1 MIRKIAFLG
10 TPQISTSTLAYLV
23 DAGYEIPVVVT
34 GEDKKRGRGSALTP
48 SPVKV
53 LARELGIEVSHDP
66 KILLDKEF
74 DLAVVVA
81 YGKLISDALLDKGL
95 FINLHFSLLPRWR
108 GAAPMERAILAGDPE
123 TGICVMKLVSE
134 LDAGPIYQTRKMPL
148 NSVMTLEELSKAL
161 SQLANEA
168 LGSELSMGE
177 EAFARA
183 TDQIGEPTYAHKLTV
198 ENLRIDWEKTSDE
211 VLRKIR
217 LGRAWTTLEGS
228 RFKIFAASQSPDNLL
243 VLSPGQISG
252 AAVGTGLGI
261 VELQSVQPENKRVM
275 SAKDWTNGTK
285 NAQGLRFI

>member
-10 TPQISTSTLAYLV
+10 TPQISTSTLAFLV
-23 DAGYEIPVVVT
+23 DAGYEVPVVVT

-53 LARELGIEVSHDP
+53 LANELGIEVSHDP
-66 KILLDKEF
+66 KILLAKEF

-81 YGKLISDALLDKGL
+81 YGKLISDALLGKGL

-123 TGICVMKLVSE
+123 TGICVMNLVSE
-134 LDAGPIYQTRKMPL
+134 LDAGPIYQTRRMSL
-148 NSVMTLEELSKAL
+148 DSAMTLDDLSKTL

-168 LGSELSMGE
+168 LGSELLLGE

-183 TDQIGEPTYAHKLTV
+183 TPQVGEPTYAHKLTV
-198 ENLRIDWEKTSDE
+198 GNLRIDWEQTSDE

-228 RFKIFAASQSPDNLL
+228 RFKIFAATQSSENLL
-243 VLSPGQISG
+243 GLIPGQISG
-252 AAVGTGLGI
+252 TAVGTGSGI
-261 VELQSVQPENKRVM
+261 VELQLVQPENKRVM
-275 SAKDWTNGTK
+275 SAKDWSNGTK
-285 NAQGLRFI
+285 NARGFHFI